1 MSLAPLSSRLM
12 PNTRHVPALLLG
24 AVLIA
29 SACAPAAPAATSP
42 DQTSNAAPSGS
53 PAPSGSDAAAASRPP
68 SCASLEA
75 PPDEGRAHLADGK
88 TWSYDSYPPT
98 SGPHAI
104 TPAKPGWYDVSPP
117 IEQLV
122 HSLEHGFIVVYRSGL
137 DATDESALKAR
148 YDALVADGFGALI
161 SVPDE
166 SIKDPMTLTAWD
178 RLQRCVTADPDAFEA
193 FVRDH
198 YAQAPEASV
207 ACSFQGAADLPACQA
222 LLANGSPAPSRSPTS
237 SDDALLTRIPEALR
251 AACRPTS
258 TLADGADAGWDC
270 FPVGG
275 DLVYGYAS
283 FPTTAARDGY
293 FDGIVSTLGQ
303 PPAGDCSA
311 GTTGLGP
318 FTRADGSSGQ
328 LACAESNGT
337 RAYYWTIDGS
347 NDLGAALARGETDL
361 KAFWESAGP
370 LPMP

>member
-1 MSLAPLSSRLM
+1 M
-12 PNTRHVPALLLG
+12 PNARQVLALLLG
-24 AVLIA
+24 AVLVA
-29 SACAPAAPAATSP
+29 SACLSAPAATSP
-42 DQTSNAAPSGS
+42 GQTSGATPGGS
-53 PAPSGSDAAAASRPP
+53 QAPSGSDAAAPSQPP

-75 PPDEGRAHLADGK
+75 PPDEGRAHLADGE
-88 TWSYDSYPPT
+88 TGSYDTYPPT

-137 DATDESALKAR
+137 DATDEAALQAR
-148 YDALVADGFGALI
+148 FDALVADGFGALI

-178 RLQRCVTADPDAFEA
+178 RLQRCVSADPDAFEG

-198 YAQAPEASV
+198 YAQAPEAAV
-207 ACSFQGAADLPACQA
+207 ACSFQGAADLPVCQA

-237 SDDALLTRIPEALR
+237 ADDALLTRIPEALR

-283 FPTTAARDGY
+283 FPSSAARDGY
-293 FDGIVSTLGQ
+293 FDGIVSALG
-303 PPAGDCSA
+303 PTPTDVCTAGS
-311 GTTGLGP
+311 TGLGP
-318 FTRADGSSGQ
+318 FTRADGTSGQ
-328 LACAESNGT
+328 LACAETNGT

-361 KAFWESAGP
+361 QAFWESAGP
-370 LPMP
+370 LPTP

>member
-1 MSLAPLSSRLM
+1 M
-12 PNTRHVPALLLG
+12 PNARHALALLLG
-24 AVLIA
+24 AVLIV
-29 SACAPAAPAATSP
+29 SACAPAPAATSP
-42 DQTSNAAPSGS
+42 GQTSGSTPGGS
-53 PAPSGSDAAAASRPP
+53 PAALGSDAAVSHPP

-75 PPDEGRAHLADGK
+75 PPDEGRAHLPDGE
-88 TWSYDSYPPT
+88 TGSYDSYPPT

-104 TPAKPGWYDVSPP
+104 TPAKPGWYDESPP

-137 DATDESALKAR
+137 EATDEAALKTR
-148 YDALVADGFGALI
+148 FDALVTDGFGALI

-178 RLQRCVTADPDAFEA
+178 RLQRCVSADPDAFEA

-222 LLANGSPAPSRSPTS
+222 LLASSPASSRSPTS
-237 SDDALLTRIPEALR
+237 VDDALLTRIPKALR
-251 AACRPTS
+251 APCRPTS

-283 FPTTAARDGY
+283 FPSTAARDGY
-293 FDGIVSTLGQ
+293 FEGIVSTLGQ
-303 PPAGDCSA
+303 MSTGDCSA

-318 FTRADGSSGQ
+318 FKRADGSSGQ
-328 LACAESNGT
+328 LACAAANGT

-347 NDLGAALARGETDL
+347 NDLGAALARGDTDL
-361 KAFWESAGP
+361 QAFWESAGP
-370 LPMP
+370 LPAP

>member
-1 MSLAPLSSRLM
+1 M
-12 PNTRHVPALLLG
+12 PNARHVLALLLG

-29 SACAPAAPAATSP
+29 SACAAAPAATSP
-42 DQTSNAAPSGS
+42 GPTSATTSGGS
-53 PAPSGSDAAAASRPP
+53 PAPSGSDAAAPSHPP

-75 PPDEGRAHLADGK
+75 PPDEGRAHLPDGE
-88 TWSYDSYPPT
+88 TGSYDSYPPT

-137 DATDESALKAR
+137 DATDEAALKTR
-148 YDALVADGFGALI
+148 FDALVADGFGALI

-178 RLQRCVTADPDAFEA
+178 RLQRCVRADPDAFEG

-207 ACSFQGAADLPACQA
+207 ACSFQGAADLPVCQA
-222 LLANGSPAPSRSPTS
+222 LLANSSPAPSRSPTS
-237 SDDALLTRIPEALR
+237 ADDALLTRIPEALR

-258 TLADGADAGWDC
+258 ILADGADGGWDC

-283 FPTTAARDGY
+283 FPSDRRPRRLLRRHRLHARPDARRRLRHRL
-293 FDGIVSTLGQ
+293 DRRRAVQARRRHLR
-303 PPAGDCSA
+303 SA
-311 GTTGLGP
+311 RLC
-318 FTRADGSSGQ
+318 RDERH
-328 LACAESNGT
+328 ACLLLDDRWIE
-337 RAYYWTIDGS
+337 RPRRRP
-347 NDLGAALARGETDL
+347 GAR
-361 KAFWESAGP
+361 
-370 LPMP
+370 

>member
-1 MSLAPLSSRLM
+1 M
-12 PNTRHVPALLLG
+12 PNARHVLALLLG
-24 AVLIA
+24 AALIA
-29 SACAPAAPAATSP
+29 SACAPAPATTSP
-42 DQTSNAAPSGS
+42 GESSGAAPSGS
-53 PAPSGSDAAAASRPP
+53 PAPSGSDAAAASRSP

-75 PPDEGRAHLADGK
+75 PPDEGRAHLADGE

-104 TPAKPGWYDVSPP
+104 TPAKPGWYDASPP

-137 DATDESALKAR
+137 KGTDETALKTR
-148 YDALVADGFGALI
+148 FDALVADGFDALI

-178 RLQRCVTADPDAFEA
+178 RLQRCVSADPDAFEG

-207 ACSFQGAADLPACQA
+207 ACSFQGAPDLEVCKA

-237 SDDALLTRIPEALR
+237 ADDALLTRIPQALR

-283 FPTTAARDGY
+283 FPSGTARDGY

-303 PPAGDCSA
+303 TPTSDCAA

-328 LACAESNGT
+328 LACAEANGT

-347 NDLGAALARGETDL
+347 NDLGAALGRGETDL
-361 KAFWESAGP
+361 RAFWESAGP
-370 LPMP
+370 LPTP

>member
-1 MSLAPLSSRLM
+1 M
-12 PNTRHVPALLLG
+12 PITRHVLALLLG

-29 SACAPAAPAATSP
+29 SACAPAPASTSP
-42 DQTSNAAPSGS
+42 GPPGGTASGGSPTPSGE
-53 PAPSGSDAAAASRPP
+53 AAGTSKPP

-75 PPDEGRAHLADGK
+75 PPDEGRAHLPDGE
-88 TWSYDSYPPT
+88 TAEYDSYPPT

-104 TPAKPGWYDVSPP
+104 KPAKPGWYDVSPP

-137 DATDESALKAR
+137 DATTEAALR
-148 YDALVADGFGALI
+148 TRFDALVADGFGGLI

-166 SIKDPMTLTAWD
+166 AIKDPMTLTAWD
-178 RLQRCVTADPDAFEA
+178 RLQRCVTADPDAFEG

-207 ACSFQGAADLPACQA
+207 ACSFQGAAALPACQA

-237 SDDALLTRIPEALR
+237 ADTALLARIPEALR
-251 AACRPTS
+251 AMCRPTS

-270 FPVGG
+270 FPAGG
-275 DLVYGYAS
+275 DLLYGYAS
-283 FPTTAARDGY
+283 FPSSAARDGY
-293 FDGIVSTLGQ
+293 FEGIVATLGQ
-303 PPAGDCSA
+303 TPTSDCSA
-311 GTTGLGP
+311 GATGLGP
-318 FTRADGSSGQ
+318 FKRADGSSGQ
-328 LACAESNGT
+328 LACAEANGT

-361 KAFWESAGP
+361 RAFWESAGP
-370 LPMP
+370 LPAP